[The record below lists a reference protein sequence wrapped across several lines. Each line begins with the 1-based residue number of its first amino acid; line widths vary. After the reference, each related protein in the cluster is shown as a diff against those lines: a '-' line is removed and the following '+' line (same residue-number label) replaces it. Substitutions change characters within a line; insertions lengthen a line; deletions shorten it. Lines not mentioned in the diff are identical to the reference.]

1 MRTEKSNDLSDRR
14 SSALDAKAELLR
26 TYRAKMDADKPT
38 RIAREQERMTIAM
51 ARDARRSERD
61 RLKAEAQALLQAEE
75 RREAEAAAY
84 LDAANVASRAKVEAE
99 QKSDTM
105 IARVIKDEASRKADR
120 DKRYADRKARQR

>member
-1 MRTEKSNDLSDRR
+1 
-14 SSALDAKAELLR
+14 
-26 TYRAKMDADKPT
+26 
-38 RIAREQERMTIAM
+38 MTIAV

>member
-38 RIAREQERMTIAM
+38 RIAREQERMTIAV

-61 RLKAEAQALLQAEE
+61 RLKAEEQALLQAEE
-75 RREAEAAAY
+75 RREAEAAAH
-84 LDAANVASRAKVEAE
+84 LDAANVALRAKVEAE